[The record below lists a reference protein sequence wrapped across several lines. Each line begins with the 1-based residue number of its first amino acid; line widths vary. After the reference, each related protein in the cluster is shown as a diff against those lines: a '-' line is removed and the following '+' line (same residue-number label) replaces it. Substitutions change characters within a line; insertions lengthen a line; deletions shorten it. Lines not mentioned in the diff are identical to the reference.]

1 MTPDDLVVATEAHDY
16 PLTLGHL
23 LHTAP
28 TCAPTREIV
37 HGARGRYDYREL
49 RRRIGRLAAGLAGLG
64 VGPGAT
70 VAVMDWDSPRYLE
83 CFFVVPMMGAVL
95 HTINVRLSPEQ
106 VLYTINHAE
115 DDVILVHEDFIPLV
129 AQIRDR
135 FERAPA
141 LVLVRDDDSP
151 APGHPLDFAA
161 DYGSL
166 LEGGADGYDFPVLDE
181 RTRATTFYTTGTTGD
196 PKGVWYTHRQLVLHT
211 LGALGAIASGGGHA
225 RLHRDDVYMPLTPM
239 FHVHGWGMPY
249 VATLLGIK
257 QVYPGRYEPEALL
270 RLIEREGVTFSH
282 CVPTI
287 MHMLLGHPAARETDL
302 SGWKVVVGGSAM
314 PAGLARAAM
323 DRGIDVFGGY
333 GMSETGPVLTLAQ
346 LERPALALPD
356 EAQIDLRC
364 KAGRPIPLVDIRVVD
379 ESMRPLPAD
388 GASAGEVV
396 ARAPWTTNGYLKDR
410 EGSEALWR
418 GGYLHTGDIG
428 FLDGDGYLRVTDR
441 LKDVIK
447 SGGEWISSI
456 EIEDIVSRCEGVAE
470 AAAIG
475 VPDARWGER
484 PLVLVVPADPERPPE
499 EAAVRAAIREA
510 ADGGRINRWAVPDRI
525 VLVGAL
531 DRTSVGKIDKK
542 RLRSRYASAVR
553 SGVLAPPALSGS
565 KPPPKPPPTLSGSEP
580 PPKPPPALS
589 GSEPPPKPPP
599 ALSGSGPPPKPPP
612 AARPDEVLAE
622 LDESRRGR

>member
-1 MTPDDLVVATEAHDY
+1 MTPDDLVVATDAYDY
-16 PLTLGHL
+16 PLTLDHL
-23 LHTAP
+23 LHTAL
-28 TCAPTREIV
+28 TVAPSREIV

-49 RRRIGRLAAGLAGLG
+49 RRRIGRLAAGLAALG
-64 VGPGAT
+64 VEPGAT

-83 CFFVVPMMGAVL
+83 CFFAIPMMGAVL
-95 HTINVRLSPEQ
+95 HTINVRLSPDQ
-106 VLYTINHAE
+106 ILYTINHAE

-129 AQIRDR
+129 AQIRGR
-135 FERAPA
+135 LEHAPR
-141 LVLVRDDDSP
+141 LVLVRDGDGDGDGAEG
-151 APGHPLDFAA
+151 APGHGPDSAIDEESPSGPSRHVPGRAPGHGPDFAIDDESPLGLRAFEVLHQGLALDFAA
-161 DYGSL
+161 DYESL
-166 LEGGADGYDFPVLDE
+166 LARGGDGHDFPVLDE

-211 LGALGAIASGGGHA
+211 LGTLGGIASGGGHA
-225 RLHRDDVYMPLTPM
+225 RLHRDDVYMPITPM
-239 FHVHGWGMPY
+239 FHVHGWGMPF
-249 VATLLGIK
+249 VATLLGLK
-257 QVYPGRYEPEALL
+257 QVYPGRYEPETLL

-287 MHMLLGHPAARETDL
+287 MHMLLASPVADEVDL

-314 PAGLARAAM
+314 SAGLARAAM

-356 EAQIDLRC
+356 DAQIELRC
-364 KAGRPIPLVDIRVVD
+364 KAGRPIPLVDLRVVD

-396 ARAPWTTNGYLKDR
+396 VRAPWTTSGYLKSPD
-410 EGSEALWR
+410 GSEALWR

-428 FLDGDGYLRVTDR
+428 HLDGDGYLRVTDR

-456 EIEDIVSRCEGVAE
+456 ELEDVVSRCAGVAE

-484 PLVLVVPADPERPPE
+484 PLVLVVPEDPEHPPE
-499 EAAVRAAIREA
+499 ESAIRATIREA
-510 ADGGRINRWAVPDRI
+510 ADGGRINRWAMPDRI
-525 VLVGAL
+525 VVVGAL
-531 DRTSVGKIDKK
+531 EKTSVGKIDKK
-542 RLRSRYASAVR
+542 RLRGRYA
-553 SGVLAPPALSGS
+553 
-565 KPPPKPPPTLSGSEP
+565 
-580 PPKPPPALS
+580 
-589 GSEPPPKPPP
+589 
-599 ALSGSGPPPKPPP
+599 GP
-612 AARPDEVLAE
+612 
-622 LDESRRGR
+622 